1 MMRFKIGTRGS
12 KLALWQAHWVKEKIE
27 ELFAH
32 VNCEIVVIKTKGD
45 QLAAAK
51 LLEQNGKGF
60 FTKEIEEVLIDKRV
74 DAAVHSAKD
83 LPTEIPDDLIVGAIP
98 SREINNDVLI
108 SKNEKTLQ
116 TLPARAKIGT
126 SSLRRKS
133 QLLRFRKDLEIV
145 DLRGNLDTR
154 IKKLNTT
161 DLDGIIVAYAGAKR
175 LNLEHLIS
183 ETISNEI
190 ILPAVGQGA
199 IAIEIRKNDIDVY
212 RIVEK
217 LNHKES
223 WFSIMAERSF
233 LRRLR
238 GGCQVPVGAYGYID
252 DDVLVL
258 EGMVSTLD
266 GMKVIRKI
274 MRGKAEDAEGIGKVL
289 AEEILQEGG
298 DEIMDEFRGKRTNW
312 NG

>member
-27 ELFAH
+27 ELFSH

-60 FTKEIEEVLIDKRV
+60 FTKEIEEVLIDERV

-133 QLLRFRKDLEIV
+133 QLLRFRKDLEII

-175 LNLEHLIS
+175 LNFEHLIS

-190 ILPAVGQGA
+190 ILPAAGQGA

-217 LNHKES
+217 LNQKES

-258 EGMVSTLD
+258 EGMLSTLD

-298 DEIMDEFRGKRTNW
+298 DEIMDEFRGERTNW